1 MRAIATDHYQPTT
14 AADCFRQIELPTPEP
29 GPQDLRVRVKAVS
42 VNPVDYKVRASLQ
55 PKQASPRI
63 LGWDAAGIVEQV
75 GAQVTLFRPGDEVYY
90 AGSLERPGSNSQQQ
104 LVDQRLVGRK
114 PACLSFE
121 QAAALPLT
129 ALTAWEAL
137 FERLAI
143 APLRS
148 PGVLAAAPPTLL
160 IINGAGGV
168 GSIAIQLA
176 KQVAGL
182 QVIATASRPETAA
195 WVKQMGADHC
205 INHHQPLATALAQLG
220 FESVDYIFCC
230 SDSDLHW
237 PAMTEVIRPQGKICL
252 IVENKQPLAMQLLKA
267 KSATLVWEFMF
278 TRSRYQ
284 TADLQVQHELL
295 NQVAA
300 LVDQGVLRTTLTQSL
315 GALSA
320 ERLARAHGLLE
331 AGRTIGKLVLGEL
344 I

>member
-1 MRAIATDHYQPTT
+1 VRAIAADQYRPTT
-14 AADCFRQIELPTPEP
+14 AADCFRELELPTPEP

-42 VNPVDYKVRASLQ
+42 VNPVDCKVRASLQ
-55 PKQASPRI
+55 PAGPRI

-75 GAQVTLFRPGDEVYY
+75 GAQVSLFRPGDEVYY

-104 LVDQRLVGRK
+104 LVDQRIVGRK
-114 PACLSFE
+114 PANLSFE

-143 APLRS
+143 AKVRS
-148 PGVLAAAPPTLL
+148 PAAAAPTLL

-182 QVIATASRPETAA
+182 RVIATASRPETTT
-195 WVKQMGADHC
+195 WVQQMGADHC
-205 INHHQPLATALAQLG
+205 INHHQPLATALTQLG

-230 SDSDLHW
+230 SDSDRHW
-237 PAMTEVIRPQGKICL
+237 PAITEVIRPQGKICL
-252 IVENKQPLAMQLLKA
+252 IVENKQPLAMQQLKT
-267 KSATLVWEFMF
+267 KSASLVWEFMF

-284 TADLQVQHELL
+284 TPDLQVQHELL
-295 NQVAA
+295 NQVAD
-300 LVDQGVLRTTLTQSL
+300 LVDQGVLKTTLTQTL

-320 ERLARAHGLLE
+320 ERLAQAHGLLE
-331 AGRTIGKLVLGEL
+331 TGRTIGKLVLSEL